1 MPTSVVLAGAAGAW
15 SGLSAV
21 VLQGAAFSFSW
32 GAFASSLVMS
42 GLSAALRPDAP
53 DAQPSGVASAARTVT
68 TRQAIT
74 PWRVI
79 YGRTRVGGTVTYKKV
94 TNNHNYYYLVVTF
107 AGHVCEE
114 IESIYFNDEMIEL
127 DAEGHATG
135 RFAGYVRIRKSLG
148 DEAGQP
154 FPALVVETDGEWSD
168 AHRQAG
174 HTKIAVTLYA
184 NNDLFPA
191 GLPNITAVIKGKND
205 IYDPRDAS
213 TGWSDNPALC
223 IANYLTDAVRGL
235 GAAYASAIDE
245 TALIAAANVCDET
258 VTLADGS
265 TEARY
270 TCNGSI
276 TLDEKPVDILPK
288 LASSMAGYVTK
299 IGSTWGVYAGA
310 YETPTIELTEG
321 DLAGP
326 IAWQAL
332 VSRRDS
338 CNGVKGIYAEPG
350 NLWQPADFPA
360 VVSNTA
366 RAEDNDEAIWHDL
379 RLAFTDS
386 GTMAQRIAKIDL
398 LRTRQ
403 PLTVSFPGKLSCFR
417 AQPGKTVYLTID
429 KYGWSAKPF
438 FVQEGRFSVN
448 ADGTLGYHL
457 SLRETASAIYD
468 WNTNEEQPID
478 LAPNSAFD
486 EPFAI
491 AAPGVPDVTET
502 LYETT
507 GSAGVKARATMSWA
521 AVTDGFLLDYLPE
534 YRVAAGTWIALPPTA
549 DTVAHIDDIAP
560 GSYEFRLRARN
571 RLGVRSDYGGTRSVQ
586 IMGLTAAPSAVT
598 GFSVI
603 KSGGIALA
611 GWTLHADLDVRQGG
625 SIVVRHS
632 PLTSGAAWENGII
645 VETFAGNAVAGPLAL
660 MTGTYM
666 AKALD
671 SSGNYSASE
680 ASFVATEGTVTGW
693 TTVDTTTQQPAFAG
707 TKSNV
712 AVLDSALRLDS
723 VTTISAMTEV
733 VSAWPKISGLGG
745 ISASGS
751 YTFDAAVDLATVAT
765 RRFEADIA
773 ATSFDTG
780 DLLSFRDLVST
791 WSAVSGAKVD
801 DCDATLYIATTDDD
815 PAGTPTW
822 SGWVPFF
829 VADFTCRAA
838 KFKLD
843 LASGSTTH
851 NIAVST
857 LAVDIKES
865 A

>member
-1 MPTSVVLAGAAGAW
+1 MPTSVVMAAAAGAW

-53 DAQPSGVASAARTVT
+53 SSQPSSITSNARTVT
-68 TRQAIT
+68 TRQPIS
-74 PWRVI
+74 PWRLI
-79 YGRTRVGGTVTYKKV
+79 YGRTRVGGVVTYKHINAGH
-94 TNNHNYYYLVVTF
+94 TFYYAVLTF
-107 AGHVCEE
+107 AGHPCEAIDE
-114 IESIYFNDEMIEL
+114 IYFNDELVPLDGSGNAIGKYADHVTIE
-127 DAEGHATG
+127 
-135 RFAGYVRIRKSLG
+135 KSLG
-148 DEAGQP
+148 NESGQP
-154 FPALVVETDGEWSD
+154 FPNLVTASDGEWSD
-168 AHRQAG
+168 AHRQTG
-174 HTKIAVTLYA
+174 HTKIYIVLAA
-184 NNDLFPA
+184 NNDLFPS
-191 GLPNITAVIKGKND
+191 GLPNITAVIRGKND
-205 IYDPRDAS
+205 IYDPRDGS
-213 TGWSDNPALC
+213 VGWSDNPALC
-223 IANYLTDAVRGL
+223 IANYLTDSVRGL

-258 VTLADGS
+258 VTLADGT
-265 TEARY
+265 TEKRY

-276 TLDEKPVDILPK
+276 TLAEKPVDILPK

-299 IGSTWGVYAGA
+299 IGATWGVHAGA
-310 YETPTIELTEG
+310 YETPTLTLGEG

-332 VSRRDS
+332 VSRRES

-360 VVSNTA
+360 VVSDTA

-379 RLAFTDS
+379 RLEFTDS

-403 PLTVSFPGKLSCFR
+403 PLTVSFPGKLACFR

-457 SLRETASAIYD
+457 SLRETAAAIYD
-468 WNTNEEQPID
+468 WSTDEEQAID
-478 LAPNSAFD
+478 LAPNTTLD
-486 EPFAI
+486 DPFAL

-507 GSAGVKARATMSWA
+507 GSAGVKARATMSWTS
-521 AVTDGFLLDYLPE
+521 VVDGFLLDYLPE
-534 YRVAAGTWIALPPTA
+534 YRVAAGTWVSLPPTA
-549 DTVAHIDDIAP
+549 DTFAHIDDIAP
-560 GSYEFRLRARN
+560 GSYEFRLRARSTM
-571 RLGVRSDYGGTRSVQ
+571 LSASDYGGTRTRQ
-586 IMGLTAAPSAVT
+586 ILGLTAAPADVT

-625 SIVVRHS
+625 SIVIRHS
-632 PLTSGAAWENGII
+632 PLTTGAAWENGVI

-693 TTVDTTTQQPAFAG
+693 TTVDTTTQEPSFAG

-723 VTTISAMTEV
+723 VTTISAMTEL

-745 ISASGS
+745 ISGTGS
-751 YTFDAAVDLATVAT
+751 YAFDAAVDLATVAT
-765 RRFEADIA
+765 RRFEVDIA

-780 DLLSFRDLVST
+780 DLISFRDLVST
-791 WSAVSGAKVD
+791 WSSVSGTKVD

-815 PAGTPTW
+815 PSGAPTW
-822 SGWVPFF
+822 GPWVPFF

-843 LASGSTTH
+843 LASGSATH
-851 NIAVST
+851 NIAIST
-857 LAVDIKES
+857 LAVDIKEP